1 MSSCV
6 PTVRGLRG
14 ALPVLLAIGF
24 YLHQANPPS
33 VWALDVP
40 DVVATVQDQSITATD
55 LTASVKG
62 ELLRLDMQRYKILKD
77 GLDQL
82 IAEHLT
88 KLEAEKRQQSPAQLL
103 QEEVTAKVPPVT
115 PEQVKAFYE
124 SNKQR
129 INQPFDNI
137 QPRIE
142 AYLNQQERDKRQN
155 EFLRELRQRYQVKI
169 ALSPPK
175 VDVSAD
181 DDPVL
186 GAASAPVTIIE
197 FSDFQCPYCRR
208 VQPAL
213 KKLLAEY
220 EGKVKLVFRDFPLR
234 SIHPEAQKAAEA
246 AQCAN
251 DQQQFWAYHDKLF
264 DQTSLK
270 DADLKKYAEELQLD
284 VAQFSTCLDSGKYA
298 KEVDADMQDGQSAGV
313 NSTPSFFINGQPL
326 SGAASFER
334 FQELVDEALE
344 QIQSAKQS
352 SH

>member
-1 MSSCV
+1 MSPCV
-6 PTVRGLRG
+6 PTVRGPRW
-14 ALPVLLAIGF
+14 ALPVLLAIVF
-24 YLHQANPPS
+24 CLSLASALH

-40 DVVATVQDQSITATD
+40 DVVATVQDQPIAAAD
-55 LTASVKG
+55 LTAAVKG
-62 ELLRLDMQRYKILKD
+62 ELLRLDMQRYQVLKS

-82 IAEHLT
+82 IAEKLT
-88 KLEAEKRQQSPAQLL
+88 RLEAEKRQQSPEQLL

-129 INQPFDNI
+129 IKQPLDKI

-142 AYLNQQERDKRQN
+142 AYLNRQERDKRRD
-155 EFLRELRQRYQVKI
+155 EFMRELRQRYKVNI
-169 ALSPPK
+169 ALNPPQ

-186 GAASAPVTIIE
+186 GAATAPVTIIE

-264 DQTSLK
+264 EQTSLK
-270 DADLKKYAEELQLD
+270 DADLKKYAEELKLD
-284 VAQFSTCLDSGKYA
+284 TAQFSTCLDSGKYA
-298 KEVDADMQDGQSAGV
+298 QEVNADMQDAQKAGV

-344 QIQSAKQS
+344 HIKSTKQS
-352 SH
+352 SN

>member
-1 MSSCV
+1 
-6 PTVRGLRG
+6 
-14 ALPVLLAIGF
+14 
-24 YLHQANPPS
+24 
-33 VWALDVP
+33 
-40 DVVATVQDQSITATD
+40 
-55 LTASVKG
+55 
-62 ELLRLDMQRYKILKD
+62 
-77 GLDQL
+77 
-82 IAEHLT
+82 
-88 KLEAEKRQQSPAQLL
+88 
-103 QEEVTAKVPPVT
+103 
-115 PEQVKAFYE
+115 
-124 SNKQR
+124 
-129 INQPFDNI
+129 
-137 QPRIE
+137 
-142 AYLNQQERDKRQN
+142 
-155 EFLRELRQRYQVKI
+155 
-169 ALSPPK
+169 
-175 VDVSAD
+175 
-181 DDPVL
+181 
-186 GAASAPVTIIE
+186 
-197 FSDFQCPYCRR
+197 

-270 DADLKKYAEELQLD
+270 DADLKKYAEELKLD

-298 KEVDADMQDGQSAGV
+298 KEVDADMQDGQNVGV

-352 SH
+352 SN